1 MKRTYLFTACCL
13 LLFQSTAFAVGE
25 GYLRGEIVSSFADR
39 IDLSR
44 GDKVVINLGQAQ
56 GVTKGDV
63 AKISRP
69 DAVDPLTN
77 TVGQCAVIETEEA
90 AAVCEIFQSKV
101 EMHRGDSVFVK
112 AVNPYADTALYP
124 LALKTL
130 FSAVNAYEPS
140 KKLSVYVDNIFDETY
155 QVTALSDRI
164 RREISEVMRQKSR
177 ITLAERSTT
186 MEAFYPTEDMQWVGD
201 VRRYMKKAN
210 VDVLITGVY
219 SIANG
224 QVAILIYKID
234 LREDDRKISFSVP
247 LQGTYSQLASEV
259 RLPYQKI
266 VKKEQIFCYF
276 LLKPLAYTP
285 AKEEKPALIRFEAE
299 GSPFTEYSMKRD
311 DFNIIGPVDVVVK
324 VDDEVFSLSAAKPQQ
339 LVTLTKGTHR
349 VVTSFRRGYYFNENL
364 LYKSKNLLSRE
375 AVLDV
380 TKSTNLLVD
389 IQANPLPDKQPI
401 TIQVFDRVGKERPLL
416 RPIRRMEADT
426 MVETFK
432 D

>member
-1 MKRTYLFTACCL
+1 MKRTYLFIACGL
-13 LLFQSTAFAVGE
+13 LLFQSTAFAVGD

-56 GVTKGDV
+56 GVSKGDV
-63 AKISRP
+63 AKISRS

-77 TVGQCAVIETEEA
+77 SVGQCAVIETEEA
-90 AAVCEIFQSKV
+90 AAVCEIFQSRV

-112 AVNPYADTALYP
+112 AINPYADTALYP
-124 LALKTL
+124 LALKSL
-130 FSAVNAYEPS
+130 FSAVNAYEPY
-140 KKLSVYVDNIFDETY
+140 KKLSVYVYNIFDETY
-155 QVTALSDRI
+155 QVTALSDRM

-177 ITLAERSTT
+177 ITLADRSTT

-219 SIANG
+219 RVVNG
-224 QVAILIYKID
+224 QVAVLIYKVD

-247 LQGTYSQLASEV
+247 LQGIYSQLAAEV

-266 VKKEQIFCYF
+266 EKKEQIFSYF
-276 LLKPLAYTP
+276 LLKPVAYTP
-285 AKEEKPALIRFEAE
+285 AKEEKPALIKFEAD
-299 GSPFTEYSMKRD
+299 GNPFTEYSMKRD
-311 DFNIIGPVDVVVK
+311 DFNIIAPVDVVVK
-324 VDDEVFSLSAAKPQQ
+324 VDDEVFTLSSGKPQQ

-349 VVTSFRRGYYFNENL
+349 VITSFRRGYYFNENL
-364 LYKSKNLLSRE
+364 LYISKNLLSRE
-375 AVLDV
+375 TVLDV